1 MLAKINSTTNWS
13 IALESIVKTQQLIF
27 LICSET
33 SCWDV
38 FVTLNKSKVME
49 HISLFFQV
57 FVAVSVLIVWVFRYH
72 NVITEFQQFGF
83 SDVFR
88 NFVGASKI
96 AISTLL
102 LTGIW
107 YVDLTPYAAI
117 GMAAFM
123 LAAQLSHLR
132 VQNPF
137 LQRLPSLSFFL
148 MSVFVALFHFGVI

>member
-1 MLAKINSTTNWS
+1 
-13 IALESIVKTQQLIF
+13 
-27 LICSET
+27 
-33 SCWDV
+33 
-38 FVTLNKSKVME
+38 ME

-57 FVAVSVLIVWVFRYH
+57 FVAASVLIVWVFRYH
-72 NVITEFQQFGF
+72 NVIAEFQQFGY

-107 YVDLTPYAAI
+107 YAHLIPYSAI

-123 LAAQLSHLR
+123 LAAQLSHIR
-132 VQNPF
+132 VKNPF
-137 LQRLPSLSFFL
+137 LQRLPSLVFLL